1 MIGLLPT
8 KVMRPMESSG
18 MDLMHKK
25 KRRSKEHWV
34 RNGYR
39 CQECVDERKEVR
51 GFRSVLMRHELAHDG
66 ARGFGIGK
74 GGLGMVLM
82 AQKQIGVGTITVMT
96 ATFSAL

>member
-8 KVMRPMESSG
+8 KVVRPMESSG

-39 CQECVDERKEVR
+39 CQECVDEAQGSQRVQECVDETGVGSRWGQRIWDWKR
-51 GFRSVLMRHELAHDG
+51 
-66 ARGFGIGK
+66 
-74 GGLGMVLM
+74 GLGDGSDGSKM
-82 AQKQIGVGTITVMT
+82 A
-96 ATFSAL
+96 